1 MFRQLAVWRPQTLAA
16 PCRRTGQQESQTA
29 LPLGAQP
36 ESAILQ
42 TWSGL
47 ERMTRLYFDLLAVA
61 ALLLGIAIISGI
73 FYTYDVTRQTVRDDA
88 RAETRLNNQ
97 QLPDNL

>member
-1 MFRQLAVWRPQTLAA
+1 MRNYLPAL
-16 PCRRTGQQESQTA
+16 RR
-29 LPLGAQP
+29 
-36 ESAILQ
+36 
-42 TWSGL
+42 
-47 ERMTRLYFDLLAVA
+47 RLDYFDLLAVA

>member
-1 MFRQLAVWRPQTLAA
+1 MELVRRKCFILESEIRGVIMHNYLLAL
-16 PCRRTGQQESQTA
+16 RR
-29 LPLGAQP
+29 
-36 ESAILQ
+36 
-42 TWSGL
+42 
-47 ERMTRLYFDLLAVA
+47 RLDYFDLLAVA

>member
-1 MFRQLAVWRPQTLAA
+1 MSDHGTSTSKMLYFRERDTRRMYGQLF
-16 PCRRTGQQESQTA
+16 
-29 LPLGAQP
+29 
-36 ESAILQ
+36 
-42 TWSGL
+42 
-47 ERMTRLYFDLLAVA
+47 TRLATKARLLRPSCCRGRLAWHR
-61 ALLLGIAIISGI
+61 IISGI

>member
-1 MFRQLAVWRPQTLAA
+1 MSKDKARCESDHGTSTSKMLYFRERDTSATMRNYLLAL
-16 PCRRTGQQESQTA
+16 RR
-29 LPLGAQP
+29 
-36 ESAILQ
+36 
-42 TWSGL
+42 
-47 ERMTRLYFDLLAVA
+47 RLDYFDLLAVA

>member
-1 MFRQLAVWRPQTLAA
+1 MELGRRKCFILESEIRGAIMRNYLLAL
-16 PCRRTGQQESQTA
+16 RR
-29 LPLGAQP
+29 
-36 ESAILQ
+36 
-42 TWSGL
+42 
-47 ERMTRLYFDLLAVA
+47 RLDYFDLLAVA

>member
-1 MFRQLAVWRPQTLAA
+1 MKLV
-16 PCRRTGQQESQTA
+16 RRKCFMLESDIRGAIMRNYLPA
-29 LPLGAQP
+29 L
-36 ESAILQ
+36 
-42 TWSGL
+42 
-47 ERMTRLYFDLLAVA
+47 RRRLDYFDLLAVA

>member
-1 MFRQLAVWRPQTLAA
+1 MRHYLLAS
-16 PCRRTGQQESQTA
+16 RR
-29 LPLGAQP
+29 
-36 ESAILQ
+36 
-42 TWSGL
+42 
-47 ERMTRLYFDLLAVA
+47 RLDYVDLIAVA
-61 ALLLGIAIISGI
+61 AILLGIAIISGI

>member
-1 MFRQLAVWRPQTLAA
+1 MYFDIATGGKRAWQCVGNSYVENVLIERDNEA
-16 PCRRTGQQESQTA
+16 PLMRNYLRR
-29 LPLGAQP
+29 
-36 ESAILQ
+36 
-42 TWSGL
+42 
-47 ERMTRLYFDLLAVA
+47 RLDYFDLLAVA
-61 ALLLGIAIISGI
+61 AILLGIAIISGI

>member
-1 MFRQLAVWRPQTLAA
+1 MRNYL
-16 PCRRTGQQESQTA
+16 RR
-29 LPLGAQP
+29 
-36 ESAILQ
+36 
-42 TWSGL
+42 
-47 ERMTRLYFDLLAVA
+47 RLDYFDLLAVA

-73 FYTYDVTRQTVRDDA
+73 LYTYDVTRQTVRDDA